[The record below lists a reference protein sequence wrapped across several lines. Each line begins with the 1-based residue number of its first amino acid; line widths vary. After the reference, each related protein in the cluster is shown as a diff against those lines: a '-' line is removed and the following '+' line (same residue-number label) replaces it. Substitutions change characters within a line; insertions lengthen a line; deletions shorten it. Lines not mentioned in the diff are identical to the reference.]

1 MSPAPEGSE
10 ARCFARKALLRMTMN
25 ALDDGTLSKEEWIES
40 LARVFPQLVM
50 DAGERDLRAI
60 IAMCEE

>member
-1 MSPAPEGSE
+1 
-10 ARCFARKALLRMTMN
+10 MTMN